1 MLQTLDL
8 DPLSGQTKTNELDI
22 NKTIVEQK
30 VNNAFVTIADRA
42 DVSEIQIMLGLTAK
56 SDEQVANNFRETL
69 DREEVNLVK
78 LKQLAITGKLM
89 KNELRSLAWKLFLG
103 YLPSDTTGWRDI
115 LTVKRE
121 GYIKLRQSHR
131 RKPDEEEDD
140 PNLNNPLM
148 DEADSKWN
156 QYLKDNELIN
166 TIKLD
171 LKRTYPELAF
181 FACRQTQNQMLNI
194 LFTWCKSHPQIS
206 YRQGM
211 HELLAPIL
219 LVNTAQRSFSS
230 RQPSKCR
237 GVGIDDEINDEHNGS
252 DESVRV
258 PLELLR
264 LAQDEAFVEHDS
276 YFVFN
281 SMMSSMGQFYRHDH
295 AKKESLPI
303 VQKCRDIQSK
313 LLFKVDAK
321 YSNFLNDVGIEPQ
334 LYGLRW
340 IRLLF
345 SREFHIRD
353 VCGLWDGIFSE
364 GFEIVDYLCVA
375 MLLFVKESVI
385 DREQHQ
391 ALRRIMKYPPVE
403 DVHVLILKANQAR
416 VLAAKYEAK
425 REQAKAQSSSL
436 IPGAFQGYLPSYPR
450 VQVGVSSALDRIGA
464 AVNSAGK
471 RLGSNRQEREL
482 MLQIEKHEVF
492 QNRVGLKCEKV
503 VTRLEKMLSVPSSK
517 GDSRSL
523 VIERSK
529 LEGCLADLKL
539 ATHLLLKQVDLATI
553 TMEDYEDANVEDDL
567 SIETLVER
575 VS

>member
-1 MLQTLDL
+1 MLQTLVSN
-8 DPLSGQTKTNELDI
+8 PVSGQIKTNDLKVK
-22 NKTIVEQK
+22 KTIVEQK
-30 VNNAFVTIADRA
+30 VSSVEMSERA
-42 DVSEIQIMLGLTAK
+42 DVSEIQVMLGLSPK
-56 SDEQVANNFRETL
+56 SDEEVASSFREML
-69 DREEVNLVK
+69 EREEVNLVK
-78 LKQLAITGKLM
+78 LRQLAITGKLM

-121 GYIKLRQSHR
+121 GYEKLRQSHR

-156 QYLKDNELIN
+156 QYLKDNELIH
-166 TIKLD
+166 TIELD

-181 FACRQTQNQMLNI
+181 FACRRTRNQMLNI
-194 LFTWCKSHPQIS
+194 LFTWCKSHSQIS

-219 LVNTAQRSFSS
+219 LVNTAQRSFVNQ
-230 RQPSKCR
+230 QPSKCR
-237 GVGIDDEINDEHNGS
+237 GVGIDDEIS
-252 DESVRV
+252 DEPGTDESLSV

-264 LAQDEAFVEHDS
+264 LAQDEAFVEHDA

-295 AKKESLPI
+295 SKKESLPI

-313 LLFKVDAK
+313 LLYKVDAQ
-321 YSNFLNDVGIEPQ
+321 YSNFLNDIGIEPQ

-375 MLLFVKESVI
+375 MLLFVKKGVI

-403 DVHVLILKANQAR
+403 DVHVLILKANNVR

-425 REQAKAQSSSL
+425 REQAKAQSTSL
-436 IPGAFQGYLPSYPR
+436 LPGPFQDYLPSYPQ
-450 VQVGVSSALDRIGA
+450 VQVGVSSALGRIGA

-471 RLGSNRQEREL
+471 RLGTNRQERQL
-482 MLQIEKHEVF
+482 MLEIEKHEVF
-492 QNRVGLKCEKV
+492 QNQVGLKCEKV
-503 VTRLEKMLSVPSSK
+503 VTRLEKMLSGSPSK
-517 GDSRSL
+517 DDSRSL
-523 VIERSK
+523 VIQRSK
-529 LEGCLADLKL
+529 LEACLADLKL
-539 ATHLLLKQVDLATI
+539 ATHLLLKQVDLSTV
-553 TMEDYEDANVEDDL
+553 TMEDYEDANVKDDL
-567 SIETLVER
+567 SIDPLVER

>member
-1 MLQTLDL
+1 MLQTLVS
-8 DPLSGQTKTNELDI
+8 DPLLGQAIAQDLKVDKATDEHKVSAVVEMSDRVDI
-22 NKTIVEQK
+22 
-30 VNNAFVTIADRA
+30 
-42 DVSEIQIMLGLTAK
+42 SEIQIMLGLTSK
-56 SDEQVANNFRETL
+56 TDEEIAGSFREML

-78 LKQLAITGKLM
+78 LRQLAITGKLM

-103 YLPSDTTGWRDI
+103 YLPSDTTGWNDI

-121 GYIKLRQSHR
+121 GYEKLRQSHR
-131 RKPDEEEDD
+131 TKPDEEEDD

-156 QYLKDNELIN
+156 QYLKDNELIH
-166 TIKLD
+166 TIELD

-181 FACRQTQNQMLNI
+181 FSSRQTRTQMLNI
-194 LFTWCKSHPQIS
+194 LFTWCKSHSQIS

-219 LVNTAQRSFSS
+219 LVNTAQRAFLN
-230 RQPSKCR
+230 QLPSKCR
-237 GVGIDDEINDEHNGS
+237 GVGIDDEIS
-252 DESVRV
+252 DKPPSTDDSISV
-258 PLELLR
+258 PLQLLR
-264 LAQDEAFVEHDS
+264 LAQDKAFIEHDS

-281 SMMSSMGQFYRHDH
+281 SLMSSMGQFYRHDH
-295 AKKESLPI
+295 SRKESLPI

-313 LLFKVDAK
+313 LLYKVDAQ
-321 YSNFLNDVGIEPQ
+321 YSNYLNDVGIEPQ

-375 MLLFVKESVI
+375 MLLFVKKSVI

-403 DVHVLILKANQAR
+403 DVHVLILKANNVR
-416 VLAAKYEAK
+416 VLAAKYEAR
-425 REQAKAQSSSL
+425 REQAKAQSTSL
-436 IPGAFQGYLPSYPR
+436 LPGPFQDYLPSYPQ
-450 VQVGVSSALDRIGA
+450 VQVGVSSALGRIGA

-471 RLGSNRQEREL
+471 RLATNRQERQL
-482 MLQIEKHEVF
+482 MNEIEKHEVF
-492 QNRVGLKCEKV
+492 QNQVGLKCEKV
-503 VTRLEKMLSVPSSK
+503 VTRLEKMLCASPSK
-517 GDSRSL
+517 DDSRSL
-523 VIERSK
+523 VIQRSK
-529 LEGCLADLKL
+529 LEACLADLKL
-539 ATHLLLKQVDLATI
+539 ATHLLLKQVDVSTI
-553 TMEDYEDANVEDDL
+553 TMEDYEVANVEDDL
-567 SIETLVER
+567 SIDQLVER